1 MAYNDFDEVVFQ
13 PGIPLRGTTGGP
25 SFNTSVLTTQSGKE
39 YRQQNWKFSRGSWDL
54 GGRTLRESEIQEI
67 VSFFQARGGMA
78 RGFRFKDFSDYKDNG
93 NGRIGRVANNNI
105 MASSIDGSTYYN
117 MFKQYNSAGQ
127 LYYRRIYKPVN
138 NKIVIKKNGTIIPIG
153 TGAGQCQIDYTTG
166 TVRLTPIKSLQI
178 QSIAKDD
185 QGTITTTV
193 DHNLTDGE
201 RIGLNVPSV
210 PELDKRSFSV
220 KVQNAKKFTI
230 YENTTDYSTWTGGGF
245 VEQDDK
251 GGQALTWEGEFDVP
265 VRFNTDKI
273 DFYFTEII
281 KYTNAP
287 SAEVFCD
294 LQTLPIVELKL

>member
-1 MAYNDFDEVVFQ
+1 MAYNDFDEVVFS

-54 GGRTLRESEIQEI
+54 GGRTLREVETQEI
-67 VSFFQARGGMA
+67 VAFFQARGGMA

-93 NGRIGRVANNNI
+93 NGRIGRVGNNNV
-105 MASSIDGSTYYN
+105 MASTIDGSTFYN

-138 NKIVIKKNGTIIPIG
+138 NKIIVKKGGVLVPIG
-153 TGAGQCQIDYTTG
+153 MGAGQCQIDYTTG
-166 TVRLTPIKSLQI
+166 IVRLTPIKRLHI

-185 QGTITTTV
+185 QGTITTDTA
-193 DHNLTDGE
+193 HSLTDGE
-201 RIGLNVPSV
+201 RVGLNVPSV
-210 PELDKRSFSV
+210 PELHQRSFSI
-220 KVQNAKKFTI
+220 KVQNATKFTI
-230 YENTTDYSTWTGGGF
+230 YENTTDYSNYTGDGYA
-245 VEQDDK
+245 EQDDK

-273 DFYFTEII
+273 DFYFTEIV